1 MHLRVLRQFCILLAL
16 ALCLQSS
23 LAMAHCLR
31 LTAADQPFHVEICTA
46 EGLVLLDL
54 AEPQDTERHQDR
66 AFAGFC
72 LACHGLPGIALP
84 AVAEVPG
91 PRMAPILLPPLPRL
105 VAAPL
110 GARAPPYPPTGPPI
124 LS

>member
-1 MHLRVLRQFCILLAL
+1 MRQFRFILAL
-16 ALCLQSS
+16 VLCLQSS

-31 LTAADQPFHVEICTA
+31 LTTADQPFHVEICTA
-46 EGLVLLDL
+46 EGLMLIDL
-54 AEPQDTERHQDR
+54 AEPQDGERHSDR

-84 AVAEVPG
+84 AVAEVPA
-91 PRMAPILLPPLPRL
+91 PRMTPILLPPLARQTAP
-105 VAAPL
+105 PL
-110 GARAPPYPPTGPPI
+110 GARAPPYHPTGPPI